1 MSDHSMLK
9 QQAMEKLQA
18 RDAEGARELFLQAAA
33 EEGIHLDLLVRRA
46 NQHLHDDQVTEAAQL
61 YLQIIEANPTDKD
74 ALLGLAR
81 ISMFIGKFEEAEAY
95 TTGAL
100 RVAPEEG
107 LVYTLFGLLHESRNE
122 LQQAAQQMAKGAE
135 RSPHDF
141 LPVFN
146 YGRILAVLEQYDQA
160 IPLLLRATEIDPNHY
175 AAFYMLGTTLT
186 MNGMHKEAVAALN
199 QAMKIAPKNLDVYAT
214 LADVL
219 LRDHN
224 PEMALRI
231 LNAGMN
237 ECGEHPSLLEKA
249 AVVCMGTNKIANAVQ
264 YFEKITQQLP
274 TYAQAWLNLANLYI
288 LTQDLEKS
296 EAAAKQVL
304 SFDPNNWQ
312 AHYHLGNLYEVLN
325 LLDRAEGSLRK
336 ATNLAPQ
343 DARPWSNLGLVL
355 LRYNDTFK
363 TKEAINVLET
373 AVEIAPPDEFRPAY
387 NLALA
392 YVKDNRTARARE
404 LLKELEAKVPQDNE
418 AWDELQHLQHT
429 LFSDADAVK
438 MNLAISSMMWDA
450 RRKTKKDD
458 DSQE

>member
-1 MSDHSMLK
+1 MSNHSTLK
-9 QQAMEKLQA
+9 QQAYERLQA
-18 RDAEGARELFLQAAA
+18 RDAEGARALFLQAAD

-46 NQHLHDDQVTEAAQL
+46 NQHLHDDQVPEAAQL
-61 YLQIIEANPTDKD
+61 YLQILEANPTDKD

-81 ISMFIGKFEEAEAY
+81 ISMFVGKFDEADAY
-95 TTGAL
+95 ATGAL
-100 RVAPEEG
+100 RVAPDEG
-107 LVYTLFGLLHESRNE
+107 LVYTLFGLLHESRNQ
-122 LQQAAQQMAKGAE
+122 LDQAEQQMAQGADL
-135 RSPHDF
+135 SPHDF

-146 YGRILAVLEQYDQA
+146 YGRLLALLKRYDQA
-160 IPLLLRATEIDPNHY
+160 IPVLWRATEIDPQNY
-175 AAFYMLGTTLT
+175 AAFYTLGTALT

-219 LRDHN
+219 LRNKD
-224 PEMALRI
+224 PEMALYI

-249 AVVCMGTNKIANAVQ
+249 AVVCVGTNKIANAVQ

-288 LTQDLEKS
+288 LTQALEKS

-325 LLDRAEGSLRK
+325 LLDRAETSLRK
-336 ATNLAPQ
+336 ATELAPN
-343 DARPWSNLGLVL
+343 DTRPWSNLGLVL
-355 LRYNDTFK
+355 LRHDDTFK
-363 TKEAINVLET
+363 TKEAIHILEK
-373 AVEIAPPDEFRPAY
+373 AVEIAPPNEFRPAY

-404 LLKELEAKVPQDNE
+404 LLKELETKVPQDNE

-450 RRKTKKDD
+450 RRKAKKDD